1 MRFKKTYNDD
11 PLSSPKNDIVCVEP
25 RFVLRQP
32 VTLILKE
39 KLFSFSG
46 DDFSIKDINDVVYF
60 KCKGKAFNLRDKKIL
75 YDLYQKPILN
85 IQNKILSL
93 KRYMKIY
100 EGDQSEKQLA
110 SISKKSF
117 ISIKKHVIEFYNQV
131 TNKTEYLEMKCDFF
145 GYSCAIF
152 YGKEKEG
159 APLIAKVSKKINAK
173 LLTSQE
179 DYYCQVAA
187 GVDIAFMTALAI
199 CFDEYKNEGDDNS
212 VTIKLL

>member
-1 MRFKKTYNDD
+1 
-11 PLSSPKNDIVCVEP
+11 
-25 RFVLRQP
+25 
-32 VTLILKE
+32 
-39 KLFSFSG
+39 
-46 DDFSIKDINDVVYF
+46 
-60 KCKGKAFNLRDKKIL
+60 
-75 YDLYQKPILN
+75 
-85 IQNKILSL
+85 
-93 KRYMKIY
+93 MKIY

-152 YGKEKEG
+152 Y
-159 APLIAKVSKKINAK
+159 
-173 LLTSQE
+173 E

-199 CFDEYKNEGDDNS
+199 CFDEYKM
-212 VTIKLL
+212 K